1 MTNNSSNSNNTNK
14 NKLNKLAADN
24 SIPSEIKNLISKTLS
39 RRTVLAGVGGAGAA
53 VALASC
59 SSGGSSAENIRWANW
74 TEYLDYDEATGENP
88 SLVDFAKANGIEV
101 SYKEAILDN
110 DEFTA
115 PLLDKLQSKKDIGY
129 DLVTLTDWMTA
140 RWIRLGY
147 TAKFTEGSIPNKANL
162 ISSLQNPSFD
172 PGRTQSLPWQGIM
185 AGVGW
190 NTEKIPGGVKSIEQ
204 LFSPKNKGKVV
215 VLSEMRDTMGLILNY
230 LGIDPSKDFTE
241 DQFMKGIE
249 FLDKKVKEGIVIG
262 VRGNE
267 YTQDLRD
274 GNVWAVIGWSGDMFQ
289 LKAESEGKFDFALP
303 EEGGIIAND
312 NLMIPATATNNAAVE
327 KLINYYYDPAI
338 AAKVAAFVNYVCPVD
353 GAQAEM
359 AKFDAELA
367 ASEFIF
373 PTEKTKS
380 QLKIFRALTAAEET
394 KFQTAFQSVAGN
406 A

>member
-1 MTNNSSNSNNTNK
+1 MANNGSNTNQDRLK
-14 NKLNKLAADN
+14 KLAADN
-24 SIPSEIKNLISKTLS
+24 SIPSEIKNLISKSLS

-59 SSGGSSAENIRWANW
+59 SSGGSSAETVRWANW
-74 TEYLDYDEATGENP
+74 TEYLDYDEASGENP
-88 SLVDFAKANGIEV
+88 SITEFEDANGIKV

-115 PLLDKLQSKKDIGY
+115 PLIDKLQSKKDIGY

-147 TAKFTEGSIPNKANL
+147 TAKFTDGSIPNKVNL
-162 ISSLQNPSFD
+162 LDSLQNPSFD

-190 NTEKIPGGVKSIEQ
+190 NTEKIPGGVKSVAQ

-215 VLSEMRDTMGLILNY
+215 VLSEMRDTMGLILLH

-241 DQFMKGIE
+241 DQFMKGIA
-249 FLDKKVKEGIVIG
+249 FLEKQIKDGIVIG

-289 LKAESEGKFDFALP
+289 LKAESEGKFDFAIA
-303 EEGGIIAND
+303 EEGGMIAND
-312 NLMIPATATNNAAVE
+312 NLMIPSTTSNNAAAE
-327 KLINYYYDPAI
+327 KLINYYYDPVI
-338 AAKVAAFVNYVCPVD
+338 AAKVAAFVNYVCPVK
-353 GAQAEM
+353 GAQE
-359 AKFDAELA
+359 ELA
-367 ASEFIF
+367 KIDPELAQSEFIF
-373 PTEKTKS
+373 PTDKTNS

>member
-1 MTNNSSNSNNTNK
+1 MTNKSSNTNK
-14 NKLNKLAADN
+14 NKLNKLNKLAADN

-59 SSGGSSAENIRWANW
+59 SSGGSSAENVRWANW

-185 AGVGW
+185 AGIGW
-190 NTEKIPGGVKSIEQ
+190 NTEKIPGGIKSIEQ

-215 VLSEMRDTMGLILNY
+215 VLSEMRDTMGLVLTH

-241 DQFMKGIE
+241 DQFMKGIA
-249 FLDKKVKEGIVIG
+249 FLEKQVKEGIVIG

-267 YTQDLRD
+267 YTQELRD

-367 ASEFIF
+367 SSEFIF
-373 PTEKTKS
+373 PTTKTKS

>member
-1 MTNNSSNSNNTNK
+1 MANNGSNTNK
-14 NKLNKLAADN
+14 DKLNKLAADN
-24 SIPSEIKNLISKTLS
+24 SIPSEIKNLISKSLS

-59 SSGGSSAENIRWANW
+59 SSGGSDSETVRWANW

-88 SLVDFAKANGIEV
+88 SLVEFEDANGIKV
-101 SYKEAILDN
+101 SYKEAVLDN

-147 TAKFTEGSIPNKANL
+147 TAKFTDGSIPNKSNL
-162 ISSLQNPSFD
+162 LDSLQNPSFD

-185 AGVGW
+185 AGIGW
-190 NTEKIPGGVKSIEQ
+190 NTEKIPGGVKSVSQ
-204 LFSPKNKGKVV
+204 LFTPKNKGKVV
-215 VLSEMRDTMGLILNY
+215 VLSEMRDTMGLILLH

-249 FLDKKVKEGIVIG
+249 FLEKQVKDGIVIG

-274 GNVWAVIGWSGDMFQ
+274 GNVWAVVGWSGDMFQ
-289 LKAESEGKFDFALP
+289 LKAESEGKFDFVIA
-303 EEGGIIAND
+303 EEGGMIAND
-312 NLMIPATATNNAAVE
+312 NLMIPSTSANTSAAE
-327 KLINYYYDPAI
+327 KLINYYYDPAV
-338 AAKVAAFVNYVCPVD
+338 AAKVAAFVNYVCPVN

-359 AKFDAELA
+359 EKIDPDLAK
-367 ASEFIF
+367 SEFIF
-373 PTEKTKS
+373 PTAKTNS
-380 QLKIFRALTAAEET
+380 QLKIFRSLTAAEET

>member
-1 MTNNSSNSNNTNK
+1 MANNGSNTNK
-14 NKLNKLAADN
+14 DKLNKLAADN
-24 SIPSEIKNLISKTLS
+24 SIPSEIKNLISKSLS

-59 SSGGSSAENIRWANW
+59 SSGGSDSETVRWANW
-74 TEYLDYDEATGENP
+74 TEYLDYDEASGENP
-88 SLVDFAKANGIEV
+88 SLVEFEDANGIKI

-147 TAKFTEGSIPNKANL
+147 TAKFTDGSIPNKSNL
-162 ISSLQNPSFD
+162 LDSLQNPSFD

-185 AGVGW
+185 AGIGW
-190 NTEKIPGGVKSIEQ
+190 NTEKIPGGVKSVSQ

-215 VLSEMRDTMGLILNY
+215 VLSEMRDTMGLILLH

-249 FLDKKVKEGIVIG
+249 FLDKQVKDGIVIG

-274 GNVWAVIGWSGDMFQ
+274 GNVWAVVGWSGDMFQ
-289 LKAESEGKFDFALP
+289 LKAESEGKFDFVIA
-303 EEGGIIAND
+303 EEGGMIAND
-312 NLMIPATATNNAAVE
+312 NLMIPSTSANTSAAE
-327 KLINYYYDPAI
+327 KLINYYYDPAV
-338 AAKVAAFVNYVCPVD
+338 AAKVAAFVNYVCPVN

-359 AKFDAELA
+359 EKIDPDLAK
-367 ASEFIF
+367 SEFIF
-373 PTEKTKS
+373 PTAKTNS
-380 QLKIFRALTAAEET
+380 QLKIFRSLTAAEET

>member
-24 SIPSEIKNLISKTLS
+24 SIPSEIKSLISKTLS

-289 LKAESEGKFDFALP
+289 LKAESEGKFDFVLP

>member
-1 MTNNSSNSNNTNK
+1 
-14 NKLNKLAADN
+14 
-24 SIPSEIKNLISKTLS
+24 
-39 RRTVLAGVGGAGAA
+39 VLAGVGGAGAA

-59 SSGGSSAENIRWANW
+59 SSGGSSADTVRWANW
-74 TEYLDYDEATGENP
+74 TEYLDYDEATGDNP
-88 SLVDFAKANGIEV
+88 SLVDFTKANGIKV
-101 SYKEAILDN
+101 SYKEAVLDN

-147 TAKFTEGSIPNKANL
+147 TAKFTDGSIPNKSNL
-162 ISSLQNPSFD
+162 KASLQNPSFD

-185 AGVGW
+185 AGIGW
-190 NTEKIPGGVKSIEQ
+190 NTEKIPGGVKSVSQ
-204 LFSPKNKGKVV
+204 LFTPKNKGKVV
-215 VLSEMRDTMGLILNY
+215 VLSEMRDTMGLILLH

-249 FLDKKVKEGIVIG
+249 FLDKQVKDGIVIG

-289 LKAESEGKFDFALP
+289 LKAESEGKFDFVIA
-303 EEGGIIAND
+303 EEGGMIAND
-312 NLMIPATATNNAAVE
+312 NLMIPVTSTNNASAE

-338 AAKVAAFVNYVCPVD
+338 AAKVAAFVNYVCPVE

-359 AKFDAELA
+359 EKIDPALAK
-367 ASEFIF
+367 SEFIF
-373 PTEKTKS
+373 PTAKTNS

>member
-1 MTNNSSNSNNTNK
+1 MTNKSSNTNK
-14 NKLNKLAADN
+14 NKLNKLNKLAADN

-59 SSGGSSAENIRWANW
+59 SSGGSSAENVRWANW

-185 AGVGW
+185 AGIGW
-190 NTEKIPGGVKSIEQ
+190 NTEKIPGGIKSIEQ

-215 VLSEMRDTMGLILNY
+215 VLSEMRDTMGLVLTH

-241 DQFMKGIE
+241 DQFMKGIA
-249 FLDKKVKEGIVIG
+249 FLEKQVKEGIVIG

-267 YTQDLRD
+267 YTQELRD

-367 ASEFIF
+367 SSEFIF
-373 PTEKTKS
+373 PTAKTKS

>member
-1 MTNNSSNSNNTNK
+1 MASNGSNTNQD
-14 NKLNKLAADN
+14 KLNKLAADN
-24 SIPSEIKNLISKTLS
+24 SIPSEIKNLISKSLS

-59 SSGGSSAENIRWANW
+59 SSGGSDSETVRWANW

-88 SLVDFAKANGIEV
+88 SLVEFEDANGIKV
-101 SYKEAILDN
+101 SYKEAVLDN

-147 TAKFTEGSIPNKANL
+147 TAKFTDGNIPNKSNL
-162 ISSLQNPSFD
+162 LDSLQNPSFD

-185 AGVGW
+185 AGIGW
-190 NTEKIPGGVKSIEQ
+190 NTEKIPGGVKSVSQ
-204 LFSPKNKGKVV
+204 LFTPKNKGKVV
-215 VLSEMRDTMGLILNY
+215 VLSEMRDTMGLILLH

-249 FLDKKVKEGIVIG
+249 FLEKQVKDGIVIG

-289 LKAESEGKFDFALP
+289 LKAESEGKFDFVIA
-303 EEGGIIAND
+303 EEGGMIAND
-312 NLMIPATATNNAAVE
+312 NLMIPSTSANNAAAE
-327 KLINYYYDPAI
+327 KLINYYYDPVI
-338 AAKVAAFVNYVCPVD
+338 AAKVAAFVNYVCPVN

-359 AKFDAELA
+359 EKIDPALAK
-367 ASEFIF
+367 SEFIF
-373 PTEKTKS
+373 PTAKTNS
-380 QLKIFRALTAAEET
+380 QLKIFRSLTAAEET

>member
-14 NKLNKLAADN
+14 IKLNKLAADN

>member
-1 MTNNSSNSNNTNK
+1 MANNGSNTNK
-14 NKLNKLAADN
+14 DKLNKLAADN
-24 SIPSEIKNLISKTLS
+24 SIPSEIKNLISKSLS

-59 SSGGSSAENIRWANW
+59 SSGGSDSETVRWANW

-88 SLVDFAKANGIEV
+88 SLVEFEDANGIKV
-101 SYKEAILDN
+101 SYKEAVLDN

-147 TAKFTEGSIPNKANL
+147 TAKFTDGSIPNKSNL
-162 ISSLQNPSFD
+162 LDSLQNPSFD

-185 AGVGW
+185 AGIGW
-190 NTEKIPGGVKSIEQ
+190 NTEKIPGGVKSVSQ

-215 VLSEMRDTMGLILNY
+215 VLSEMRDTMGLILLH

-249 FLDKKVKEGIVIG
+249 FLDKQVKDGIVIG

-289 LKAESEGKFDFALP
+289 LKAESEGKFDFVIA
-303 EEGGIIAND
+303 EEGGMIAND
-312 NLMIPATATNNAAVE
+312 NLMIPSTSANTSAAE

-338 AAKVAAFVNYVCPVD
+338 AAKVAAFVNYVCPVN

-359 AKFDAELA
+359 
-367 ASEFIF
+367 
-373 PTEKTKS
+373 EKS
-380 QLKIFRALTAAEET
+380 IQI
-394 KFQTAFQSVAGN
+394 
-406 A
+406 

>member
-14 NKLNKLAADN
+14 DKLNKLAADN
-24 SIPSEIKNLISKTLS
+24 SIPSEIKNLISKSLS

-59 SSGGSSAENIRWANW
+59 SSGGSSAENVRWANW
-74 TEYLDYDEATGENP
+74 TEYLDYDEETGENP
-88 SLVDFAKANGIEV
+88 SLVDFASANGIEV

-115 PLLDKLQSKKDIGY
+115 PLLDKLRSKKDIGY

-147 TAKFTEGSIPNKANL
+147 TATFTEGGIPNKANL

-190 NTEKIPGGVKSIEQ
+190 NTEKIPAGIKSIKD

-215 VLSEMRDTMGLILNY
+215 VLSEMRDTMGLILTH

-241 DQFMKGIE
+241 DQFMQGID
-249 FLDKKVKEGIVIG
+249 FLDKQVKDGIVIG

-267 YTQDLRD
+267 YTQELRD

-289 LKAESEGKFDFALP
+289 LKAESDGKFDFALP

-312 NLMIPATATNNAAVE
+312 NLMIPVTATNNAAVE
-327 KLINYYYDPAI
+327 KLINYYYDPAV
-338 AAKVAAFVNYVCPVD
+338 AAKVAAFVNYVCPVE

-367 ASEFIF
+367 TSEFIF

>member
-1 MTNNSSNSNNTNK
+1 MANNGSNTNK
-14 NKLNKLAADN
+14 DKLNKLAADN
-24 SIPSEIKNLISKTLS
+24 SIPSEIKNLISKSLS

-59 SSGGSSAENIRWANW
+59 SSGGSDSETVRWANW

-88 SLVDFAKANGIEV
+88 SLVEFEDANGIKV
-101 SYKEAILDN
+101 SYKEAVLDN

-147 TAKFTEGSIPNKANL
+147 TAKFTDGSIPNKANL
-162 ISSLQNPSFD
+162 LDSLQNPSFD

-185 AGVGW
+185 AGIGW
-190 NTEKIPGGVKSIEQ
+190 NTEKIPGGVKSVSQ
-204 LFSPKNKGKVV
+204 LFTPKNKGKVV
-215 VLSEMRDTMGLILNY
+215 VLSEMRDTMGLILLH

-249 FLDKKVKEGIVIG
+249 FLDKQVKDGIVIG

-289 LKAESEGKFDFALP
+289 LKAESEGKFDFAIA
-303 EEGGIIAND
+303 EEGGMIAND
-312 NLMIPATATNNAAVE
+312 NLMIPSTSANNAAAE

-338 AAKVAAFVNYVCPVD
+338 AAKVAAFVNYVCPVN

-359 AKFDAELA
+359 EKIDPALAK
-367 ASEFIF
+367 SEFIF
-373 PTEKTKS
+373 PTAKTNS
-380 QLKIFRALTAAEET
+380 QLKIFRSLTAAEET

>member
-1 MTNNSSNSNNTNK
+1 MANNGSNTNK
-14 NKLNKLAADN
+14 DKLNKLAADN
-24 SIPSEIKNLISKTLS
+24 SIPSEIKNLIAKSLS

-59 SSGGSSAENIRWANW
+59 SSGGSDSETVRWANW

-88 SLVDFAKANGIEV
+88 SLVEFEDANGIKV

-147 TAKFTEGSIPNKANL
+147 TAKFTEGSIPNKSNL
-162 ISSLQNPSFD
+162 LDSLQNPSFD

-185 AGVGW
+185 AGIGW
-190 NTEKIPGGVKSIEQ
+190 NTEKIPGGVKSVSQ

-215 VLSEMRDTMGLILNY
+215 VLSEMRDTMGLILLH

-249 FLDKKVKEGIVIG
+249 FLDKQVKDGIVIG

-274 GNVWAVIGWSGDMFQ
+274 GNVWAVVGWSGDMFQ
-289 LKAESEGKFDFALP
+289 LKAESEGKFDFVIA
-303 EEGGIIAND
+303 EEGGMIAND
-312 NLMIPATATNNAAVE
+312 NLMIPSTSANTSAAE
-327 KLINYYYDPAI
+327 KLINYYYDPAV
-338 AAKVAAFVNYVCPVD
+338 AAKVAAFVNYVCPVN

-359 AKFDAELA
+359 EKIDPDLAK
-367 ASEFIF
+367 SEFIF
-373 PTEKTKS
+373 PTAKTNS
-380 QLKIFRALTAAEET
+380 QLKIFRSLTAAEET

>member
-1 MTNNSSNSNNTNK
+1 MANNGSNTNK
-14 NKLNKLAADN
+14 DKLNKLAADN
-24 SIPSEIKNLISKTLS
+24 SIPSEIKNLIAKSLS

-59 SSGGSSAENIRWANW
+59 SSGGSDSETVRWANW

-88 SLVDFAKANGIEV
+88 SLVEFEDANGIKV

-147 TAKFTEGSIPNKANL
+147 TAKFTDGSIPNKANL
-162 ISSLQNPSFD
+162 LDSLQNPSFD

-185 AGVGW
+185 AGIGW
-190 NTEKIPGGVKSIEQ
+190 NTEKIPGGVKSVSQ

-215 VLSEMRDTMGLILNY
+215 VLSEMRDTMGLILLH

-249 FLDKKVKEGIVIG
+249 FLDKQVKDGIVIG

-274 GNVWAVIGWSGDMFQ
+274 GNVWAVVGWSGDMFQ
-289 LKAESEGKFDFALP
+289 LKAESEGKFDFVIA
-303 EEGGIIAND
+303 EEGGMIAND
-312 NLMIPATATNNAAVE
+312 NLMIPSTSANTSAAE
-327 KLINYYYDPAI
+327 KLINYYYDPAV
-338 AAKVAAFVNYVCPVD
+338 AAKVAAFVNYVCPVN

-359 AKFDAELA
+359 EKIDPDLAK
-367 ASEFIF
+367 SEFIF
-373 PTEKTKS
+373 PTAKTNS
-380 QLKIFRALTAAEET
+380 QLKIFRSLTAAEET

>member
-14 NKLNKLAADN
+14 DKLNKLAADN
-24 SIPSEIKNLISKTLS
+24 SIPSEIKNLISKSLS

-59 SSGGSSAENIRWANW
+59 SSGGSSAETVRWANW
-74 TEYLDYDEATGENP
+74 TEYLDYDEETGENP
-88 SLVDFAKANGIEV
+88 SLVDFASANGIEV

-115 PLLDKLQSKKDIGY
+115 PLLDKLRSKKDIGY

-147 TAKFTEGSIPNKANL
+147 TATLTEGGIPNKANL

-190 NTEKIPGGVKSIEQ
+190 NTEKIPAGIKSIKD

-215 VLSEMRDTMGLILNY
+215 VLSEMRDTMGLILTH

-241 DQFMKGIE
+241 DQFMQGID
-249 FLDKKVKEGIVIG
+249 FLDKQVKDGIVIG

-267 YTQDLRD
+267 YTQELRD

-312 NLMIPATATNNAAVE
+312 NLMIPVTATNNAAVE
-327 KLINYYYDPAI
+327 KLINYYYDPAV
-338 AAKVAAFVNYVCPVD
+338 AAKVAAFVNYVCPVE

-367 ASEFIF
+367 TSEFIF

>member
-24 SIPSEIKNLISKTLS
+24 SIPSEIKNLIAKTLS

-59 SSGGSSAENIRWANW
+59 SSGGSSAENVRWANW

-185 AGVGW
+185 AGIGW
-190 NTEKIPGGVKSIEQ
+190 NTEKIPGGIKSIEQ

-215 VLSEMRDTMGLILNY
+215 VLSEMRDTMGLVLTH

-241 DQFMKGIE
+241 DQFMKGIA
-249 FLDKKVKEGIVIG
+249 FLEKQVKEGIVIG

-267 YTQDLRD
+267 YTQELRD

-367 ASEFIF
+367 SSEFIF
-373 PTEKTKS
+373 PTAKTKS

>member
-1 MTNNSSNSNNTNK
+1 MANNGSNTNQD
-14 NKLNKLAADN
+14 KLNKLAADN
-24 SIPSEIKNLISKTLS
+24 SIPSEIKNLISKSLS

-59 SSGGSSAENIRWANW
+59 SSGGSSAETVRWANW
-74 TEYLDYDEATGENP
+74 TEYLDYDEASGENP
-88 SLVDFAKANGIEV
+88 SLVEFEDANGIKV
-101 SYKEAILDN
+101 SYKEAVLDN

-147 TAKFTEGSIPNKANL
+147 TAKFTDGSIPNKANL
-162 ISSLQNPSFD
+162 LASLQNPSFD

-185 AGVGW
+185 AGIGW
-190 NTEKIPGGVKSIEQ
+190 NTEKIPGGVKSVSQ

-215 VLSEMRDTMGLILNY
+215 VLSEMRDTMGLILLH

-249 FLDKKVKEGIVIG
+249 FLEKQVKDGIVIG

-274 GNVWAVIGWSGDMFQ
+274 GNVWAVVGWSGDMFQ
-289 LKAESEGKFDFALP
+289 LKAESDGKFDFVIA
-303 EEGGIIAND
+303 EEGGMIAND
-312 NLMIPATATNNAAVE
+312 NLMIPSTSANNAAAE
-327 KLINYYYDPAI
+327 KLINYYYDPVI
-338 AAKVAAFVNYVCPVD
+338 AAKVAAFVNYVCPVN

-359 AKFDAELA
+359 EKIDPALAK
-367 ASEFIF
+367 SEFIF
-373 PTEKTKS
+373 PTAKTNS
-380 QLKIFRALTAAEET
+380 QLKIFRSLTAAEET